1 MIVLDDLLVRPFVG
15 LLDILHTLALT
26 ELYDIEA
33 IQNELKET
41 TLLYEIGELDEE
53 TYRQQKAEL
62 EEELAF
68 AEEIHEELTSGK
80 VEVKS

>member
-26 ELYDIEA
+26 EMYDIEA

-41 TLLYEIGELDEE
+41 TLLYEIGDLDEE
-53 TYRQQKAEL
+53 TYRRRKERL